1 MKKNNNNNNA
11 TFTSKITDTKN
22 FKVTIQHYMHEPS
35 KTIPV
40 GFVLA
45 YLDHIQ
51 ENLGWSDTEL
61 NNRSPKCLAAD
72 MACYMDKNK
81 IVQHFINDATIKAG
95 LRNENV
101 EFIADLA
108 CYTHCVGSLVNGD
121 ITDAMWS
128 IFNAIKMYV
137 YENWTEE
144 NASKFFMN
152 ID

>member
-1 MKKNNNNNNA
+1 MKKNNTTNA

-22 FKVTIQHYMHEPS
+22 FKVTIQHYMNKPS

-40 GFVLA
+40 GFCLA
-45 YLDHIQ
+45 YLDLIQ

-61 NNRSPKCLAAD
+61 NGYSPKCLAAD
-72 MACYMDKNK
+72 MACYMEKTK
-81 IVQHFINDATIKAG
+81 IVQHFINNATIKAG
-95 LRNENV
+95 LRNEKV

-108 CYTHCVGSLVNGD
+108 CYAHCVGSIFEGD

-137 YENWTEE
+137 NNNWTEE
-144 NASKFFMN
+144 NACKFFMN

>member
-1 MKKNNNNNNA
+1 MKKNNTTNA

-22 FKVTIQHYMHEPS
+22 FKVTIQHYMNKPS

-40 GFVLA
+40 GFCLA
-45 YLDHIQ
+45 YLDLIQ

-61 NNRSPKCLAAD
+61 NGFSPKCLVAD
-72 MACYMDKNK
+72 MACYMEKTK
-81 IVQHFINDATIKAG
+81 IVQHFINNATIKAG
-95 LRNENV
+95 LRNEKV

-108 CYTHCVGSLVNGD
+108 CYAHCVGSIFEGD

-137 YENWTEE
+137 NNNWTEE

>member
-1 MKKNNNNNNA
+1 MKKKNNTA

-22 FKVTIQHYMHEPS
+22 FRVSIGHYMNKPS
-35 KTIPV
+35 KTIPL
-40 GFVLA
+40 GFCLA
-45 YLDHIQ
+45 YLDMIQ
-51 ENLGWSDTEL
+51 ENLGWSDTNL
-61 NNRSPKCLAAD
+61 NGRSPKCLVAD
-72 MACYMDKNK
+72 MACYMEKTK
-81 IVQHFINDATIKAG
+81 IVEHFINNATFKAG

-108 CYTHCVGSLVNGD
+108 CYAHCVGSMFEGD

-137 YENWTEE
+137 IENWTE
-144 NASKFFMN
+144 NNVSKFYMS